1 VSCIARSWAQAGA
14 GSMAHSICCC
24 SFQQANGQSASCRAC
39 HGRHSAGCCLTV
51 GSGWRGNGVLS
62 GRVLLDKTSDWC
74 VSCCVIVAEQ
84 LHQWVP
90 RMCVRVLPAGTQQVV
105 ISSCQQCRCEVGC
118 CDDASQLCSRS
129 FMQTALCCGA
139 TMWDRTGVLR

>member
-1 VSCIARSWAQAGA
+1 
-14 GSMAHSICCC
+14 MAHFHLLLQLSTSQRAKCIL
-24 SFQQANGQSASCRAC
+24 QGLPWQAQRRVLFNSGLWL
-39 HGRHSAGCCLTV
+39 AGKWGV
-51 GSGWRGNGVLS
+51 ERGRGNGVLS

-90 RMCVRVLPAGTQQVV
+90 RMCVRVLPAITQQVV